1 MTGLRTGVARGI
13 YTNEAGL
20 GSSPIVVAAAKT
32 NSCVRQGLIS
42 MTSVFF
48 TTIIICT
55 MTGIVVISSG
65 LLDSSSLDGSL
76 LSNAAYNSGLP
87 GNIGMYI
94 VSIGLVFFS
103 FTTIIGWCYYGER
116 CLLYLVNSVQF
127 SFLFKIVYII
137 CIAVAPYLSLK
148 PIWLLADITNA
159 LMAFPNLIGLLAL
172 SPVVISETKLFFE
185 NNKKAPF

>member
-1 MTGLRTGVARGI
+1 MIINADAIPGVFKSIFDAAFHPRAMIGGASGTIIISVMTALQTGVARGV

-32 NSCVRQGLIS
+32 NSCVRQGLLS

-48 TTIIICT
+48 TTLIICT

-65 LLDSSSLDGSL
+65 LLDTTALDGSL
-76 LSNAAYNSGLP
+76 LSNAAYNQGLP

-116 CLLYLVNSVQF
+116 CLSYLVKSVHCSKFLKSCIF
-127 SFLFKIVYII
+127 SV
-137 CIAVAPYLSLK
+137 SQ
-148 PIWLLADITNA
+148 
-159 LMAFPNLIGLLAL
+159 
-172 SPVVISETKLFFE
+172 
-185 NNKKAPF
+185 